1 MLLAVLELPY
11 ILVAILVYINSL
23 PGTFT
28 VYVVT
33 FVTVTA
39 IKVINTF
46 TMLHVILPVAHI
58 LVTVDIVK
66 CPLSVTCVIFPL
78 TFIF

>member
-11 ILVAILVYINSL
+11 ILVTILVYINTL

-28 VYVVT
+28 VHVVT

-39 IKVINTF
+39 IKVLNAF
-46 TMLHVILPVAHI
+46 TVLHVILPVTHIAHDSSI
-58 LVTVDIVK
+58 
-66 CPLSVTCVIFPL
+66 
-78 TFIF
+78 